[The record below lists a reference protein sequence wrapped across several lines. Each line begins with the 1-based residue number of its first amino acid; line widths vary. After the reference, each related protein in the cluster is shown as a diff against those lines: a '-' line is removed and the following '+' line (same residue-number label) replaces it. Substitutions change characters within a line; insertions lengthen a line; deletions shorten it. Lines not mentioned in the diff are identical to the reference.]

1 MEDYF
6 EKPLI
11 DWDISI
17 KNLSDDYLFHQIIT
31 GTPADDEDW
40 HDINVA
46 IVGIADGCNSPGNEA
61 CSQAPDAI
69 RKELYRLVGF
79 DNVKVIDLG
88 NIKGADVRNRICALN
103 EVVPFLLDAGIVVL
117 VLGGS
122 QDYLHALAR
131 IVAQRENLTIAI
143 ADSHIDWEST
153 GEDYTADGFIRHMVT
168 ELRDSLSQC
177 FLLGTQ
183 RYFIPKSVE
192 KLLDHNIFENLRLAN
207 IRGELIRHTEPALRE
222 TNVFGADVSVMRSVD
237 VPAQKRAMP
246 NGLMSHEFCQ
256 LARYAGL
263 SDKMQIGGFFELNP
277 QRDASDNRGV
287 ALMAQAVWH
296 FIEGVGSRYF
306 DYPYCSLEHY
316 DTYVVWMDDF
326 EIEITFYRNALNNR
340 WWVKIPSAT
349 GDSVMACTEEDYKR
363 ASENEFPDR
372 WFRSILKK
380 S

>member
-168 ELRDSLSQC
+168 ELRDSLSQ
-177 FLLGTQ
+177 
-183 RYFIPKSVE
+183 
-192 KLLDHNIFENLRLAN
+192 
-207 IRGELIRHTEPALRE
+207 
-222 TNVFGADVSVMRSVD
+222 
-237 VPAQKRAMP
+237 
-246 NGLMSHEFCQ
+246 
-256 LARYAGL
+256 
-263 SDKMQIGGFFELNP
+263 
-277 QRDASDNRGV
+277 
-287 ALMAQAVWH
+287 
-296 FIEGVGSRYF
+296 
-306 DYPYCSLEHY
+306 
-316 DTYVVWMDDF
+316 
-326 EIEITFYRNALNNR
+326 
-340 WWVKIPSAT
+340 
-349 GDSVMACTEEDYKR
+349 
-363 ASENEFPDR
+363 
-372 WFRSILKK
+372 
-380 S
+380 